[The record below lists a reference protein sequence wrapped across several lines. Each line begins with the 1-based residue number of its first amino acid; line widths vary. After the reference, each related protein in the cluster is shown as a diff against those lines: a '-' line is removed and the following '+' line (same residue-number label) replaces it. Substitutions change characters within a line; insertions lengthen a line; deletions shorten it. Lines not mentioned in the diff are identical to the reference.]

1 MFKLVCEG
9 NPYGLPLFIVNIV
22 FMKKFNIFNNKIKK
36 NGIMVKIISVEDIKQ
51 ILIDFSE
58 KNKLNEDIK
67 KMPPIQNLS
76 ADELWELFERFCNDE
91 SLENDYGILPQ
102 RIEYVLKVYF
112 FEVTNYNREGLK
124 EFVDTFEDNYVYPED
139 DNF

>member
-1 MFKLVCEG
+1 
-9 NPYGLPLFIVNIV
+9 
-22 FMKKFNIFNNKIKK
+22 
-36 NGIMVKIISVEDIKQ
+36 MVKIMSVEDIKQ
-51 ILIDFSE
+51 MLIDHSE
-58 KNKLNEDIK
+58 KNKLNEEFK

-112 FEVTNYNREGLK
+112 FEVTDYNKKGLK
-124 EFVDTFEDNYVYPED
+124 EFVDTFEDNYAYPED
-139 DNF
+139 DIF